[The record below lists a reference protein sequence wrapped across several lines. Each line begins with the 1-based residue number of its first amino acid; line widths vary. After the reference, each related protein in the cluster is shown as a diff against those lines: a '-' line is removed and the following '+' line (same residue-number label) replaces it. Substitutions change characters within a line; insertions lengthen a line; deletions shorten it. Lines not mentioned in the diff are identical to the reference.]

1 MGDSGCGVGDF
12 VVNMGDF
19 HDSMGDSDQGAGDFT
34 ALMDSDYCMGV
45 FRFNGRLYLLTEKY
59 A

>member
-1 MGDSGCGVGDF
+1 MGCMGDFGCGVGDF
-12 VVNMGDF
+12 MGCVGDF
-19 HDSMGDSDQGAGDFT
+19 A
-34 ALMDSDYCMGV
+34 ALMGDSDYCMGV